1 MRGDDEGQVAA
12 FSYISLEQRLPKD
25 HPLRP
30 LLTIVNEVLGRMS
43 PLVDELYS
51 HTGRPSIPPEKL
63 LRASLLQVLYTIR
76 SERMLM
82 EQLDYNLLFRWFV
95 GLNMDDDVWD
105 ATVFTKNRDR
115 VLGGEVAEVFFQEV
129 LAEARR
135 RKLLSDEHFTV
146 DGTLIEAWASHKSFK
161 PKDNDDTDEGGSNP
175 SVDFRRQRRTN
186 ETHASTTDPDARL
199 YKKSQGAESKLCY
212 MGHLMI
218 DNRHGLATNAW
229 VTLASGTAE
238 REVAV
243 KMAGEISGM
252 GRVTLAADKGYD
264 TRDCIEKLRARNV
277 TPHVAQNDTN
287 RRSAIDRRTTRH
299 PGYATSQK
307 KRKLVE
313 QMFGWAKTVGLMRKT
328 RHRGTER
335 VDWMFIFTAAAYNL
349 VRIRNLEGATSRR
362 RDQRPSKQ
370 RRWWHRRRGNRLD
383 QAAHSRRWPSKRLVG
398 VVFQQP
404 ARTKHQR
411 ADCWR

>member
-1 MRGDDEGQVAA
+1 MRGEDAGQVAV
-12 FSYISLEQRLPKD
+12 FSYVSPEQRVPKD

-30 LLTIVNEVLGRMS
+30 LLRIVNDVLGRMS
-43 PLVDELYS
+43 PLFEKLYS

-63 LRASLLQVLYTIR
+63 LRALLLQVLYTIR

-95 GLNMDDDVWD
+95 GLNMDDLVWD

-115 VLGGEVAEVFFQEV
+115 VLGGEVAKVFFQEV

-135 RKLLSDEHFTV
+135 RSLLSDEHFTV

-161 PKDNDDTDEGGSNP
+161 PKDQSDSDEGGSNP

-186 ETHASTTDPDARL
+186 DTHASRTDPEARL
-199 YKKSQGAESKLCY
+199 YKKSKGAESRLCY

-218 DNRHGLATNAW
+218 DNRHGLATNAC
-229 VTLASGTAE
+229 VTIASGTAE
-238 REVAV
+238 REAAV
-243 KMAGEISGM
+243 QMAGEIPGR

-264 TRDCIEKLRARNV
+264 TRDCIRKLRDRNI

-299 PGYATSQK
+299 PGYTVSQK

-328 RHRGTER
+328 RHRGTQR
-335 VDWMFIFTAAAYNL
+335 VDWMFIFTAAAFNL
-349 VRIRNLEGATSRR
+349 VRMRNLEGAT
-362 RDQRPSKQ
+362 
-370 RRWWHRRRGNRLD
+370 
-383 QAAHSRRWPSKRLVG
+383 
-398 VVFQQP
+398 
-404 ARTKHQR
+404 
-411 ADCWR
+411 

>member
-1 MRGDDEGQVAA
+1 MRGEDAGQVAV
-12 FSYISLEQRLPKD
+12 FSYVSPEQRVPKE

-30 LLTIVNEVLGRMS
+30 LLKIVNDVLGRMS
-43 PLVDELYS
+43 PLFEKLYS

-63 LRASLLQVLYTIR
+63 LRALLLQVLYTIR

-95 GLNMDDDVWD
+95 GLNMDDLVWD

-135 RKLLSDEHFTV
+135 RSLLSDEHFTV

-161 PKDNDDTDEGGSNP
+161 PKDQSDSDEGGSNP
-175 SVDFRRQRRTN
+175 SVDFRKQRRTN
-186 ETHASTTDPDARL
+186 DTHASRTDPEARL
-199 YKKSQGAESKLCY
+199 YKKSKGAESRLCY

-218 DNRHGLATNAW
+218 DNRHGLATNAC
-229 VTLASGTAE
+229 VTIASGTAE
-238 REVAV
+238 REAAV
-243 KMAGEISGM
+243 QMAGEIPGR

-264 TRDCIEKLRARNV
+264 TRDCIRKLRDRNI

-299 PGYATSQK
+299 PGYTVSQK

-313 QMFGWAKTVGLMRKT
+313 QMFRWAKTVGLMRKT
-328 RHRGTER
+328 RHRGTQR
-335 VDWMFIFTAAAYNL
+335 VDWMFIFTAAAFNL
-349 VRIRNLEGATSRR
+349 VRMRNLEGAT
-362 RDQRPSKQ
+362 
-370 RRWWHRRRGNRLD
+370 
-383 QAAHSRRWPSKRLVG
+383 
-398 VVFQQP
+398 
-404 ARTKHQR
+404 
-411 ADCWR
+411 